1 MKKDLEEILK
11 QITPETAIEE
21 VASYCDTAEDFELI
35 IRNLP
40 AVNSG
45 EVLVSDNLNQKAL
58 RLAKIAKSFN
68 QEVTTAYI
76 QKCLKLPY
84 PQALT
89 IYEWL
94 KKEAHI

>member
-21 VASYCDTAEDFELI
+21 VASYCDTVEDFELI
-35 IRNLP
+35 IKNLP
-40 AVNSG
+40 SVNSG
-45 EVLVSDNLNQKAL
+45 EALVSDNLKQKAL
-58 RLAKIAKSFN
+58 RLAKIFKSFN
-68 QEVTTAYI
+68 QEVTTANI

-84 PQALT
+84 PQALA